1 MDKVRFDM
9 LKELIQYFDYI
20 FVQTDSD
27 NFYIFNQVMGFKI
40 PIQYKKD
47 VLSDF
52 GEINMELENFILE
65 MCEHDEEM
73 RKYTDREETIIQ
85 RDYKGSSDYKRF
97 FENTDFITAN
107 ITKVVGINE
116 KALYMEHI
124 NPFLNI
130 MSNLSEIT
138 YLFETE
144 DGLLEVDSKYCDFV
158 IDFLQLFSDEK
169 VKKFVNKKN
178 NYLYIENDILK
189 AVIAPMKT
197 SEERKR
203 LFVKKFLVWMEIE
216 GRGNIGRKKDKKM
229 FFKI

>member
-130 MSNLSEIT
+130 MSDLSEIT

-189 AVIAPMKT
+189 AVIAPMET

-203 LFVKKFLVWMEIE
+203 LFVKKFLV
-216 GRGNIGRKKDKKM
+216 
-229 FFKI
+229 

>member
-1 MDKVRFDM
+1 MNKVRFDM

-130 MSNLSEIT
+130 MSDLSEIT

-189 AVIAPMKT
+189 AVIAPMET

-203 LFVKKFLVWMEIE
+203 LFVKKFLV
-216 GRGNIGRKKDKKM
+216 
-229 FFKI
+229 

>member
-130 MSNLSEIT
+130 MSDLSEIT

-169 VKKFVNKKN
+169 VKKFVNKK
-178 NYLYIENDILK
+178 ITICTLK
-189 AVIAPMKT
+189 MT
-197 SEERKR
+197 
-203 LFVKKFLVWMEIE
+203 F
-216 GRGNIGRKKDKKM
+216 
-229 FFKI
+229 

>member
-169 VKKFVNKKN
+169 VKKFVKEKN

-203 LFVKKFLVWMEIE
+203 LFVKKFLV
-216 GRGNIGRKKDKKM
+216 
-229 FFKI
+229 

>member
-1 MDKVRFDM
+1 
-9 LKELIQYFDYI
+9 
-20 FVQTDSD
+20 
-27 NFYIFNQVMGFKI
+27 
-40 PIQYKKD
+40 
-47 VLSDF
+47 
-52 GEINMELENFILE
+52 
-65 MCEHDEEM
+65 
-73 RKYTDREETIIQ
+73 
-85 RDYKGSSDYKRF
+85 
-97 FENTDFITAN
+97 
-107 ITKVVGINE
+107 
-116 KALYMEHI
+116 MEHI

-130 MSNLSEIT
+130 MSDLSEIT

-203 LFVKKFLVWMEIE
+203 LFVKKFLV
-216 GRGNIGRKKDKKM
+216 
-229 FFKI
+229 

>member
-40 PIQYKKD
+40 PIQYKK
-47 VLSDF
+47 
-52 GEINMELENFILE
+52 ELENFILE

-130 MSNLSEIT
+130 MSDLSEIT

-197 SEERKR
+197 SEERNR

>member
-189 AVIAPMKT
+189 AVIAPMET

-203 LFVKKFLVWMEIE
+203 LFVKKFLV
-216 GRGNIGRKKDKKM
+216 
-229 FFKI
+229 

>member
-27 NFYIFNQVMGFKI
+27 NFYIFNQVMGIKI

-130 MSNLSEIT
+130 MSDLSEIT

-203 LFVKKFLVWMEIE
+203 LFVKKFLV
-216 GRGNIGRKKDKKM
+216 
-229 FFKI
+229 

>member
-107 ITKVVGINE
+107 STKVVGINE

-130 MSNLSEIT
+130 MSDLSEIT

-189 AVIAPMKT
+189 AVIAPMET

>member
-189 AVIAPMKT
+189 AVIAPMET

>member
-130 MSNLSEIT
+130 MSDLSEIT

>member
-130 MSNLSEIT
+130 MSDLSEIT

-203 LFVKKFLVWMEIE
+203 LFVKKFLV
-216 GRGNIGRKKDKKM
+216 
-229 FFKI
+229 